1 MRFNTKSF
9 LCKLYLIVGIQ
20 KDKEL
25 SLCKC
30 KRFFLANN
38 NHSQNTKQC
47 PYDKVMDE
55 KKSKK
60 KNNNNNNQQDLS
72 NLSQHFGHNE
82 FAIKNM
88 YTKNPP
94 KTI

>member
-1 MRFNTKSF
+1 MLS
-9 LCKLYLIVGIQ
+9 CKFDILLKKILKI
-20 KDKEL
+20 
-25 SLCKC
+25 
-30 KRFFLANN
+30 AN
-38 NHSQNTKQC
+38 
-47 PYDKVMDE
+47 
-55 KKSKK
+55 KKLK
-60 KNNNNNNQQDLS
+60 NNNNQQDLS